1 MSARTGPAR
10 PLVILGMHRSGTSL
24 LARMLQDH
32 GLFLGD
38 RLQPDHA
45 ESVFFQELNEYVL
58 GEGATSWDRADGA
71 DRLLRQPEM
80 CDYLVDYLG
89 RSVDGPR
96 CVSFLG
102 LRRWLGTRSLHRLAD
117 PWGWKDPRTTI
128 LFPLWERVF
137 PACRVVH
144 VLRHGTDVARSLQAR
159 TRRGIGE
166 YTADYRQKARRY
178 RYVGRR
184 RTYPAS
190 LLMTDLDAGVE
201 LWHAYAT
208 AGSAA
213 VARLGERAF
222 ELRYEDLLADPDPV
236 MRDLLDFC
244 ELPTGDRTTWRDGV
258 EPSRAYAHRSDPELR
273 DVSTR
278 HRDLLASFGYS

>member
-1 MSARTGPAR
+1 M
-10 PLVILGMHRSGTSL
+10 
-24 LARMLQDH
+24 LARMLQEH

-45 ESVFFQELNEYVL
+45 EAVFFQGLNEYVL
-58 GEGATSWDRADGA
+58 GESATSWDRVDGV
-71 DRLLRQPEM
+71 DQLLRQPDM
-80 CDYLVDYLG
+80 CAYLVDYLE

-102 LRRWLGTRSLHRLAD
+102 ARRWSTTRSLHRFTE

-128 LFPLWERVF
+128 LFPMWERVF

-144 VLRHGTDVARSLQAR
+144 VIRHGADVAGSLQAR
-159 TRRGIGE
+159 TLRGIGE
-166 YTADYRQKARRY
+166 YTADYRQKAKRY
-178 RYVGRR
+178 RWVRRR

-190 LLMTDLDAGVE
+190 LRMTDLDAGIE
-201 LWHAYAT
+201 LWHAYVT

-213 VARLGERAF
+213 VESMGEQAF
-222 ELRYEDLLADPDPV
+222 ELRYEDLLADPDPI

-244 ELPTGDRTTWRDGV
+244 ELPAGDRRTWTDEV
-258 EPSRAYAHRSDPELR
+258 DASRAYAHRSDPTLQEVAAR
-273 DVSTR
+273 R
-278 HRDLLASFGYS
+278 ADLLEAFGYS